1 MSFPHL
7 RPNAPE
13 HTQYERSELPIEW
26 QTEIAESEWE
36 TVTYIDSDD
45 ETGNEKILQFV
56 YLDDGYIFP
65 QEHRYELNDHRVA
78 RSENYRLT
86 NAKQTGISLDDFV
99 EVRKI
104 QAVLEVGVLAYK
116 APKKHMD

>member
-13 HTQYERSELPIEW
+13 HTQYERSELSIEW

-56 YLDDGYIFP
+56 YLDEGAIFP
-65 QEHRYELNDHRVA
+65 QEHRYKLNDHLVA
-78 RSENYRLT
+78 RSKKYRPT
-86 NAKQTGISLDDFV
+86 NAKQKGISLDDFV
-99 EVRKI
+99 HVRKI
-104 QAVLEVGVLAYK
+104 QAVLEAGMIGYK
-116 APKKHMD
+116 SPKKHME